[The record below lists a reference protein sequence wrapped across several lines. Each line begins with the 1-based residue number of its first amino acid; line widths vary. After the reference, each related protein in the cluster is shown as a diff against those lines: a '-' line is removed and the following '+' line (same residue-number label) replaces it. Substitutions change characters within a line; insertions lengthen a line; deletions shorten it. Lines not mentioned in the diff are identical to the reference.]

1 MATLNWCR
9 QAVSTDEVPV
19 RGWPGPPERERH
31 AELFP
36 VTVKFDAHAP
46 GPRPLCD
53 NLGPRAHLQRR
64 ELGILGSREPAGSM
78 KRVRL
83 DRWGGQL
90 LQAHARSGAAI
101 ARQARQPFL
110 AANSQTTTRRQAS
123 SVVASHGLIEDA
135 PIDSTRTPLPSPAP
149 QRAAESAKLAALH
162 ARLALSSKIPLETL
176 ARALIVPSA
185 DKNPSFNNSNLA
197 FLGSTFINYHVLEYL
212 VCKWP
217 RLPMSLL
224 YEALRAYA
232 GKESLHQIAR
242 RWGIE
247 AAAAP
252 GEEVDPGLLQW
263 KPEASGL
270 QTRWGYVRTEASFAH
285 RFEPRRG
292 LSSRVVFDD
301 EFGDTLHKP
310 QTSEE
315 GYNYYQDEAYA
326 SFVQA
331 VVGAIY
337 THNGREATRDFV
349 KSHVLSRQVDISSMF
364 EFKLPTRELAMLCAR
379 EGFDAPIARLES
391 ETGRASRTPVFV
403 VGIYSGPEKLGEGSG
418 PSLDIARRKASM
430 NALKAWYLYSPS
442 NKVRVPSDMLE
453 EGAKPWKAPHIDIGE
468 II

>member
-1 MATLNWCR
+1 
-9 QAVSTDEVPV
+9 
-19 RGWPGPPERERH
+19 
-31 AELFP
+31 
-36 VTVKFDAHAP
+36 
-46 GPRPLCD
+46 
-53 NLGPRAHLQRR
+53 
-64 ELGILGSREPAGSM
+64 M

-90 LQAHARSGAAI
+90 LQAQTRTHGIS
-101 ARQARQPFL
+101 RQARQPFL
-110 AANSQTTTRRQAS
+110 QTTRRQAS
-123 SVVASHGLIEDA
+123 SAAA
-135 PIDSTRTPLPSPAP
+135 PLDETTNPLHEPLPSPAP

-162 ARLALSSKIPLETL
+162 ARLSLSSRIPLETL

-197 FLGSTFINYHVLEYL
+197 FVGSTFINYHVLEYL

-217 RLPMSLL
+217 RLPMSVL

-242 RWGIE
+242 RWGVE

-263 KPEASGL
+263 NPVPSGL
-270 QTRWGYVRTEASFAH
+270 QTRWGYVRHESVFTD

-292 LSSRVVFDD
+292 MSSRVVLDD
-301 EFGDTLHKP
+301 DFGDTLQPPK
-310 QTSEE
+310 TGEE
-315 GYNYYQDEAYA
+315 GYKYYQHEAYS

-331 VVGAIY
+331 VIGSIY
-337 THNGREATRDFV
+337 THTGHDAARDFV

-364 EFKLPTRELAMLCAR
+364 EFQLPTRELSMLCAR
-379 EGFDAPIARLES
+379 ESFDAPVARLES
-391 ETGRASRTPVFV
+391 ETGRHSRTPVYV
-403 VGIYSGPEKLGEGSG
+403 VGVYSGSEKLGEGSG
-418 PSLDIARRKASM
+418 PSLNVARWKASM

-468 II
+468 VI